1 MSAPP
6 PEDVSQLLLDWKR
19 GDSRAMDRLMPILYE
34 ELKRLARHHLRGESE
49 GHTLQTTALVHEAYL
64 RLVGADVAWE
74 GRRHFFA
81 VAAQVMRRVLVD
93 HARGR
98 GRSKR
103 GGGLVAVGLQEDLAA
118 APDRPA
124 DLVDLDEALGR
135 LSALDQRKAQIIDLL
150 YFGGLSYDEAAA
162 VLEIS
167 PATVHRDLRL
177 ARAWLYRELGEA
189 GANDGRVEPG

>member
-1 MSAPP
+1 MEGTP
-6 PEDVSQLLLDWKR
+6 PEDVSQLLMDWKR
-19 GDSRAMDRLMPILYE
+19 GDARAMDRLMPILYE
-34 ELKRLARHHLRGESE
+34 ELKRLARHHLRGESQ

-93 HARGR
+93 HARAR

-103 GGGLVAVGLQEDLAA
+103 GGGVVAVGLQEDLAA

-124 DLVDLDEALGR
+124 DLVDLDEALER
-135 LSALDQRKAQIIDLL
+135 LSSLDARKAQIIDLL

-189 GANDGRVEPG
+189 GKHGGGLGAG

>member
-1 MSAPP
+1 MSLPQP
-6 PEDVSQLLLDWKR
+6 GEVSLLLQEWKGGNPTAR
-19 GDSRAMDRLMPILYE
+19 ERLFPILYD
-34 ELKRLARHHLRGESE
+34 ELKRLARHHLRGESA

-98 GRSKR
+98 GRAKR
-103 GGGLVAVGLQEDLAA
+103 GGAAIAVPLREDLAG
-118 APDRPA
+118 APERSA
-124 DLVDLDEALGR
+124 SLVELDEALTR
-135 LSALDQRKAQIIDLL
+135 LSSLDPRKAQVVDLL
-150 YFGGLSYDEAAA
+150 YFAGLSYDETAE

-177 ARAWLYRELGEA
+177 ARAWLFRELGA
-189 GANDGRVEPG
+189 SGDQ